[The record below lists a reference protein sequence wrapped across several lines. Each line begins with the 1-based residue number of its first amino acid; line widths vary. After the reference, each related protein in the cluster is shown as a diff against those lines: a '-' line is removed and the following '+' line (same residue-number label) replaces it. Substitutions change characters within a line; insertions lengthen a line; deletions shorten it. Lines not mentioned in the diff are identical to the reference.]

1 MTTMKDRRTSKAI
14 RDSLRRE
21 PSVGLAPFSAASG
34 MGCSNSR
41 GGVILSRHERAFF
54 RLRRTILDDYSYR
67 DLHPVNWEKQFK
79 SFEADLHSLGTARQF
94 AEEAVRVLNPAK
106 DIHLWLKVRNLS
118 IPTYRRCV
126 ERNISMEALSRS
138 IPGWQQ
144 HNDTVISGKFP
155 SGPLYLCLRRWPAH
169 ARERLELG
177 YRVLRQAIAGKQ
189 PLIIDVR
196 ANGGGSEPL
205 AALFAGCFIRH
216 PVCYA
221 KHLTRRAG
229 KLLGPIERWLKPNR
243 RRPHYSGP
251 VAVLIG
257 TGTVSSCE
265 SFVLMM
271 RQVPGCKL
279 IGQPTAGASGNPLP
293 FDLGNGVVV
302 YVPSWKDLD
311 LDGVCIEGRG
321 VAPDILVDALPSAFA
336 DPVLASALRFLRA
349 NKHR

>member
-1 MTTMKDRRTSKAI
+1 M
-14 RDSLRRE
+14 SLRPQAFIFPCSKR
-21 PSVGLAPFSAASG
+21 PIAYQSPLALLK
-34 MGCSNSR
+34 R
-41 GGVILSRHERAFF
+41 VILKN
-54 RLRRTILDDYSYR
+54 YSHR
-67 DLHPVNWEKQFK
+67 DLHRVSWPSRFAKL
-79 SFEADLHSLGTARQF
+79 SARIRSTRT
-94 AEEAVRVLNPAK
+94 AEEFADEAARLLAPAR
-106 DIHLWLKVRNLS
+106 DVHLWLQVNGRRVPTFTRDVQRNVSFKNLPRLVPRW
-118 IPTYRRCV
+118 I
-126 ERNISMEALSRS
+126 E
-138 IPGWQQ
+138 
-144 HNDTVISGKFP
+144 HNSLVATGSFSSGIQ
-155 SGPLYLCLRRWPAH
+155 YLCIRGWPAH
-169 ARERLELG
+169 AANQLRPA
-177 YRVLRQAIAGKQ
+177 YAVLRKAVAGAR

-229 KLLGPIERWLKPNR
+229 KFLGPIERWLKPNR

-302 YVPSWKDLD
+302 YVPSWQDLD

-321 VAPDILVDALPSAFA
+321 VAPDILVHALPSAFT

-349 NKHR
+349 NKHG